1 MRRMWFDDAVV
12 QQTGAGRVEEV
23 VQSIAETLAVS
34 CPFCL
39 TMMSDG
45 LDASSDSHVQVR
57 DILELLLE
65 ALG

>member
-1 MRRMWFDDAVV
+1 MKNDAVE
-12 QQTGAGRVEEV
+12 QRTGPGRVEEV
-23 VQSIAETLAVS
+23 VQSTAETLAVS

-45 LDASSDSHVQVR
+45 LAASDFHVQVR
-57 DILELLLE
+57 DISELLLE

>member
-1 MRRMWFDDAVV
+1 MKNDAVE
-12 QQTGAGRVEEV
+12 QRTGPGRVDEV
-23 VQSIAETLAVS
+23 VQSTAETLAVA

-45 LDASSDSHVQVR
+45 LAASDSHVQVR
-57 DILELLLE
+57 DISELLLE

>member
-1 MRRMWFDDAVV
+1 MKNDAVE
-12 QQTGAGRVEEV
+12 QRTGPGRVEEV
-23 VQSIAETLAVS
+23 VQSTAETLAVS

-45 LDASSDSHVQVR
+45 LTASDSHVQVR
-57 DILELLLE
+57 DISELLLE

>member
-1 MRRMWFDDAVV
+1 MRQTWFEDAVE
-12 QQTGAGRVEEV
+12 QRTGAGRVEEV

-45 LDASSDSHVQVR
+45 LVASDSHVPVR
-57 DILELLLE
+57 DISELLLE